1 MKKTGKHIQGGHKP
15 QKIKR
20 RMCKMN
26 NVHNKAKEILE
37 VSKQQDNSNEYL
49 LALLIAEIENLTAV
63 IKYKPQYKGSSQ
75 FMRNKMMYR
84 HMLDPGLS
92 KELVIDVLKLLR
104 FEGRGSSLLSQS
116 LTMYSEN
123 GVSPLTELELYEAC
137 IVYLKDPSASID
149 DIIRCVTRGR
159 FLKDEE
165 KYFNIILSNR
175 NNAHMLIKDI
185 NKKINSLEREL
196 FSLEQDQ
203 KPGVKTIKYEGV
215 RLENHKTSMD
225 HKLISYIQEKEILQ
239 NEIKLLKSLINKV
252 KDDRQALND
261 IIQELDLST
270 NDAINQEKA
279 KIKQYLYETLK

>member
-1 MKKTGKHIQGGHKP
+1 M
-15 QKIKR
+15 
-20 RMCKMN
+20 
-26 NVHNKAKEILE
+26 
-37 VSKQQDNSNEYL
+37 
-49 LALLIAEIENLTAV
+49 
-63 IKYKPQYKGSSQ
+63 
-75 FMRNKMMYR
+75 F
-84 HMLDPGLS
+84 DPGLS
-92 KELVIDVLKLLR
+92 KSLVIDVLKLLR
-104 FEGRGSSLLSQS
+104 FEERGSSLLSKS
-116 LTMYSEN
+116 LTMYFEN

-137 IVYLKDPSASID
+137 IVYLKDASASID

-196 FSLEQDQ
+196 SSLEQDR

-239 NEIKLLKSLINKV
+239 NEIKQLKSLINKV